1 MSRCG
6 VRGLFYTLAR
16 LLGDVSAI
24 HKGSRA
30 IVRRLERRG
39 AGRVTGRMLG
49 KMFRGN
55 PESKRRLRENQPG
68 LEPCRRAGHPQA
80 QGRLDWYGS
89 PGKRRHDAG
98 QTRA

>member
-6 VRGLFYTLAR
+6 IRGLFYTLAR

-49 KMFRGN
+49 KMFRG
-55 PESKRRLRENQPG
+55 K
-68 LEPCRRAGHPQA
+68 
-80 QGRLDWYGS
+80 
-89 PGKRRHDAG
+89 
-98 QTRA
+98 